1 MTDSN
6 VITAETL
13 LRALPGVLRED
24 AVTLGLASAIAAELE
39 EAVSKVSLVNIYAN
53 IDTMNESM
61 LDILAKDFKVDWW
74 RPNATLVE
82 KRNALKA
89 SWYVHKHLGTK
100 SAIETAV
107 ADYLGSGR
115 VEEWFEYGGQPHHF
129 RVASEN
135 NPAIITN
142 YDAFMAVLEVVQRR
156 SSVLDHITALLHHTQ
171 TLYIGTALRVGKKG
185 VVTTAPVD
193 TSSLVILT
201 DELQNA
207 LTDELGNILIDG
219 GYLL

>member
-1 MTDSN
+1 MNKYGMTASHF
-6 VITAETL
+6 L
-13 LRALPGVLRED
+13 QALPTVLQND
-24 AVTLGLASAIAAELE
+24 PNMQALAAAIATELE
-39 EAVSKVSLVNIYAN
+39 KLAENVRLAQLYTR
-53 IDTMNESM
+53 IDELDETM
-61 LDILAKDFKVDWW
+61 LDALAADFKVDWW
-74 RPNATLVE
+74 RPEATIEE

-107 ADYLGSGR
+107 ADYLGSGK

-135 NPAIITN
+135 NTAIITN

-156 SSVLDHITALLHHTQ
+156 SSVLEHITALLHHTQ
-171 TLYIGTALRVGKKG
+171 ALYFGTALRVGKKG
-185 VVTTAPVD
+185 IVTTEPVD
-193 TSSLVILT
+193 VSAFDSLT
-201 DELQNA
+201 DELGNM
-207 LTDELGNILIDG
+207 LTDGLGNILIDG

>member
-1 MTDSN
+1 MNKYGMSASN
-6 VITAETL
+6 FLRTL
-13 LRALPGVLRED
+13 PTVLQNDTNMQALAA
-24 AVTLGLASAIAAELE
+24 AVATELE
-39 EAVSKVSLVNIYAN
+39 QLAENVRLAQLYTR
-53 IDTMNESM
+53 IDELDETM
-61 LDILAKDFKVDWW
+61 LDTLAADFKVDWW
-74 RPNATLVE
+74 RPEATIEE

-107 ADYLGSGR
+107 ADYLGSGK

-135 NPAIITN
+135 NTAIITN

-156 SSVLDHITALLHHTQ
+156 SSVLEHITALLHHTQ
-171 TLYIGTALRVGKKG
+171 ALYFGTALRVGKKG
-185 VVTTAPVD
+185 VVTTEPVD
-193 TSSLVILT
+193 MSALASLT

-207 LTDELGNILIDG
+207 LTDEFGNILIDG
-219 GYLL
+219 GYIL

>member
-1 MTDSN
+1 MNKYGMTASN
-6 VITAETL
+6 FL
-13 LRALPGVLRED
+13 QALPSVLQND
-24 AVTLGLASAIAAELE
+24 PNMQALAASIACELE
-39 EAVSKVSLVNIYAN
+39 QLAKNVRLAQLYTR
-53 IDTMNESM
+53 IDELDETM
-61 LDILAKDFKVDWW
+61 LDALAGDFKVDWW
-74 RPNATLVE
+74 RPEATLEE
-82 KRNALKA
+82 KRSALKA

-107 ADYLGSGR
+107 ADYLGSGK

-135 NPAIITN
+135 NTAIITN

-156 SSVLDHITALLHHTQ
+156 SSVLEHITALLRHTQ
-171 TLYIGTALRVGKKG
+171 VIYFGTALRVGKKG
-185 VVTTAPVD
+185 IVTTEPVD
-193 TSSLVILT
+193 MSALSSLT

>member
-1 MTDSN
+1 MNKYGMTATN
-6 VITAETL
+6 FLRTL
-13 LRALPGVLRED
+13 PTVLQNDPNMQAL
-24 AVTLGLASAIAAELE
+24 AAAIATELE
-39 EAVSKVSLVNIYAN
+39 QLARDVRLAQLYTR
-53 IDTMNESM
+53 IDELDETM
-61 LDILAKDFKVDWW
+61 LDALAAGFKVDWW
-74 RPNATLVE
+74 RPEATIEE

-107 ADYLGSGR
+107 ADYLGSGK

-135 NPAIITN
+135 NTAIITN

-156 SSVLDHITALLHHTQ
+156 SSVLEHITALLHHTQ
-171 TLYIGTALRVGKKG
+171 ALYFGTALRVGKKG
-185 VVTTAPVD
+185 VVTTEPVD
-193 TSSLVILT
+193 MSALASLT

-219 GYLL
+219 GYIL